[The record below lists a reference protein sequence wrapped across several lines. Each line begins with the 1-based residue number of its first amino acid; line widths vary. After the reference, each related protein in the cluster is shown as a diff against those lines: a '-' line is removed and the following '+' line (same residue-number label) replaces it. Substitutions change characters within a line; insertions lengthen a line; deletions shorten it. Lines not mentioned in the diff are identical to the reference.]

1 MHGRGQTVPYSHAPV
16 HAPFHT
22 PPCPPLVHPS
32 SPLLCTP
39 PFRVPFWL
47 HAEST
52 RHKGCL
58 HAAPHIASP
67 RCLVC
72 APPVGVLPQ
81 PSPLRLPLCLPSH
94 WCATPAP
101 SLAPPL
107 SVCPVGC
114 MQRVGAQWGVQT
126 VFVCS
131 PPCCR
136 TTPPSACPLP
146 LMPPLSACLVGRMQS
161 RGRKGGGAAH
171 APPSLARIRHL
182 MHSPS
187 PWFAHVPHSPH
198 AGGGQPGTGCMQEW
212 GGGAHYPLC
221 TSFARN

>member
-58 HAAPHIASP
+58 HAAPHIAAP

-81 PSPLRLPLCLPSH
+81 PSPLCLPLCPPSR
-94 WCATPAP
+94 WCTTPAP

-107 SVCPVGC
+107 SACPVGC
-114 MQRVGAQWGVQT
+114 VQRVGVQWGVQMA
-126 VFVCS
+126 FAHS
-131 PPCCR
+131 PTCCR
-136 TTPPSACPLP
+136 PAPPSA
-146 LMPPLSACLVGRMQS
+146 PPLAACLGGRMQS
-161 RGRKGGGAAH
+161 GGRKGGGGCTHLPRCHVAPALC
-171 APPSLARIRHL
+171 APPPPR
-182 MHSPS
+182 
-187 PWFAHVPHSPH
+187 FAHVPHSP
-198 AGGGQPGTGCMQEW
+198 
-212 GGGAHYPLC
+212 
-221 TSFARN
+221 

>member
-58 HAAPHIASP
+58 HAAPHIAAP

-81 PSPLRLPLCLPSH
+81 PSPLCLPLCPPSR
-94 WCATPAP
+94 WCTTPAP

-107 SVCPVGC
+107 SACPVGC
-114 MQRVGAQWGVQT
+114 VQRVGAQWGAQM
-126 VFVCS
+126 VFARS
-131 PPCCR
+131 PSRCCA
-136 TTPPSACPLP
+136 TPASAHPSRWCAPSALSLAPPPLP
-146 LMPPLSACLVGRMQS
+146 ALPLVCHPSPLPCAPPFRVPCWLHAES
-161 RGRKGGGAAH
+161 GGA
-171 APPSLARIRHL
+171 
-182 MHSPS
+182 M
-187 PWFAHVPHSPH
+187 
-198 AGGGQPGTGCMQEW
+198 GGANGVCMQPPMLPHHT
-212 GGGAHYPLC
+212 A
-221 TSFARN
+221 